1 MGYLNHNLFDNDIV
15 IRNGKLAVN
24 TTNPGASY
32 IADFNGN
39 VNINEL
45 YISGVRVDPVA
56 ITGYDPFIESAKKI
70 TMDYNIKD
78 DMRSYVYETLE
89 IETGVT
95 VQVGSNSELSVAD
108 FGTL

>member
-24 TTNPGASY
+24 TINPGSSY
-32 IADFNGN
+32 IADFNGT

-45 YISGVRVDPVA
+45 YLNNIRVDPVA
-56 ITGYDPFIESAKKI
+56 LTGYDPFIESAKKI
-70 TMDYNIKD
+70 IMDYNIKD
-78 DMRSYVYETLE
+78 DMRSYIYDTLE
-89 IETGVT
+89 IESGIT
-95 VQVGSNSELSVAD
+95 VQVGSNSELVVAD